1 MQKKSSPREAYGRVL
16 VELGASCPELVVLDA
31 DLSPSTKTNEFAKS
45 YPERFFNM
53 GIAEQNMMGT
63 AAGFALDLFLF

>member
-1 MQKKSSPREAYGRVL
+1 MEPKVKRRKEIVMQKKSSPREAYGRVL

-45 YPERFFNM
+45 YPERFL
-53 GIAEQNMMGT
+53 IWVLQNRI
-63 AAGFALDLFLF
+63 